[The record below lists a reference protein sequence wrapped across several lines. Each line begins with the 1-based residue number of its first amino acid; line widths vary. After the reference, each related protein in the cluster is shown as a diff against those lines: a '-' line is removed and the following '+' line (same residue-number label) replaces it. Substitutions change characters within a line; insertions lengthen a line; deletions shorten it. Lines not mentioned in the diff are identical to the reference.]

1 MMNDLTTL
9 GIIAL
14 VFAFLALL
22 AGAGFWRLVI
32 ALVAAALL
40 AAGAAAG
47 VGWVVW
53 RIANS
58 FTTGGGE
65 WRGLG
70 PLVIGVITTGVVFLG
85 GFVVTM
91 IVIGV
96 TKRGIFRR
104 SPASRIAL
112 GMGAL
117 LFAGGVG
124 AFVLDTPAHA
134 PTALLV
140 RKLGNG
146 AASGADEQ
154 ELVRR
159 GSAVVPALVAELHRH
174 PCSRADHYAP
184 SQVPPQL
191 RVLGQLGGA
200 EATAELRRW
209 AEADV
214 DASIRVAAVT
224 ALAAQGDRSAEP
236 WIVQFLAQTDGQ
248 WQWQRPQLLT
258 ALGQLKAAGQ
268 VGTIRDVVA
277 QQASHTPPQL
287 VPEGV
292 AALVAIGTAEA
303 WAAIAE
309 LSAHPE
315 ESRRIEV
322 LTALQNHPGPRTVAV
337 LAKALEDREATV
349 RESAFWA
356 LRRAA
361 PGLAGDVPSD
371 WSEANGQKLRAAA
384 AKRPGKT
391 E

>member
-1 MMNDLTTL
+1 MMNGLTTL
-9 GIIAL
+9 GSIAL

-159 GSAVVPALVAELHRH
+159 GPAVVPDLLAELHRH
-174 PCSRADHYAP
+174 PYSRADHYAP
-184 SQVPPQL
+184 S
-191 RVLGQLGGA
+191 R
-200 EATAELRRW
+200 
-209 AEADV
+209 
-214 DASIRVAAVT
+214 
-224 ALAAQGDRSAEP
+224 
-236 WIVQFLAQTDGQ
+236 
-248 WQWQRPQLLT
+248 
-258 ALGQLKAAGQ
+258 
-268 VGTIRDVVA
+268 
-277 QQASHTPPQL
+277 
-287 VPEGV
+287 VPEVSAMGV
-292 AALVAIGTAEA
+292 ASYRGCAQPY
-303 WAAIAE
+303 
-309 LSAHPE
+309 SP
-315 ESRRIEV
+315 
-322 LTALQNHPGPRTVAV
+322 
-337 LAKALEDREATV
+337 
-349 RESAFWA
+349 
-356 LRRAA
+356 A
-361 PGLAGDVPSD
+361 PVGD
-371 WSEANGQKLRAAA
+371 
-384 AKRPGKT
+384 
-391 E
+391 